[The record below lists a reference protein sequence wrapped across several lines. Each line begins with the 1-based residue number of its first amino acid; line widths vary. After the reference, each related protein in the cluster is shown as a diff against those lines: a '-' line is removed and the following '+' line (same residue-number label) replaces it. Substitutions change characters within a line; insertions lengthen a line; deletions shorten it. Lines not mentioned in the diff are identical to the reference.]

1 MTITI
6 AKEKP
11 TTPTDQHGR
20 VRSVGSLSFNQ
31 HALRKSA
38 TQVTILAVPLTLA
51 GTLIN
56 SLLGVAIGSVG
67 LGIVITLLLLARS
80 LKSAADKAP
89 TTK

>member
-1 MTITI
+1 M
-6 AKEKP
+6 
-11 TTPTDQHGR
+11 GS
-20 VRSVGSLSFNQ
+20 VRFNQ

-38 TQVTILAVPLTLA
+38 TQVTIFSVPLALA

-56 SLLGVAIGSVG
+56 SLIGVAVGSAG